1 MLTLAVEWSHGCSP
15 ARVIPILLR
24 PVDWHGTPF
33 AKLQVLPANAQ
44 PITTWKN
51 LDSAFA
57 NIAIEIRRV
66 VDELKAPH
74 LKDYNSDLQGFSGDT
89 EHNLINVVRE
99 PEESF
104 RHRSTSQPDFHIIE
118 HFRLWQKKVEELK
131 SIHNMLHEIERS
143 LAVLTATIQLI
154 SKKMEKKKGFS
165 VWLPPNRNDKL
176 SKSDLDHIEIMWRE
190 TVLKIEELEYFAKET
205 MKVLDDERF
214 YFDDDVVKGPLWI
227 TELFFLQQSLESS
240 IKIQDK
246 RAIERLSDDLLIK
259 CRAHLYRIDKRLLDA
274 LKELDRASDIL
285 VKHTT

>member
-1 MLTLAVEWSHGCSP
+1 LAVEWSHGCSP

>member
-1 MLTLAVEWSHGCSP
+1 MAVEWSHGCSP